1 MKELNNIQRVV
12 SWNSKKNAD
21 GTYTAKAYSFDHQ
34 VSPVIHGEYTRAS
47 RAQAVTAAK
56 KAVRYLKAQQNA
68 TTV

>member
-1 MKELNNIQRVV
+1 MNEVNNIQRVV

-21 GTYTAKAYSFDHQ
+21 GTYTATAYSFDHDAPT
-34 VSPVIHGEYTRAS
+34 VVHAAYTRAS

-68 TTV
+68 AKA